1 MSLDVRH
8 DEAGRRFV
16 AVIDGHEAY
25 VAYRPA
31 DDKTLDFQRTYV
43 PGELRGRGVA
53 GKLVARALDLAREQG
68 LTVVPTCSYVRG
80 FLERHPEYADLTPR

>member
-1 MSLDVRH
+1 MSLEVRR

-25 VAYRPA
+25 VKYRPA
-31 DDKTLDFQRTYV
+31 DDKTLNFHHTYV
-43 PGELRGRGVA
+43 PDELRGRGIA

-68 LTVVPTCSYVRG
+68 LAVIPTCSYVQG
-80 FLERHPEYADLTPR
+80 FLERHPEYQDLTTS